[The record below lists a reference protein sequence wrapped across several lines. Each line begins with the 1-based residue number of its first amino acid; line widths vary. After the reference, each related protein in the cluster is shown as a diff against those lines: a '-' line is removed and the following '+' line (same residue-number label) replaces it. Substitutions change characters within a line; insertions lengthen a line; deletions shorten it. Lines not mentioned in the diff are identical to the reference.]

1 MNISH
6 TSKERLNLILR
17 LIHHE
22 VRSTV
27 GVQSSSGAVAG
38 QFLEE
43 ARDARTRL
51 LPLLRTAADL
61 RDIGLI
67 LLIERGFLSEEL
79 EHLTALPRKLA
90 SLNLAISQLNA
101 TVSLL
106 RAMRETT
113 TYQHADK
120 FFTLDK
126 NRIYSQPKDEA
137 QQFFQS
143 HAKRLDDLGTGRW
156 EGTEADLIM
165 ARIRNVRVAREVYTE
180 LQEQSLAPDELREA
194 PASYAA

>member
-1 MNISH
+1 MHSD
-6 TSKERLNLILR
+6 TSLEIDELALR
-17 LIHHE
+17 LISQE
-22 VRSTV
+22 VQATL
-27 GVQSSSGAVAG
+27 GVQSSSGAVAS

-51 LPLLRTAADL
+51 LPLLRAAGDQ
-61 RDIGLI
+61 RDIDLI
-67 LLIERGFLSEEL
+67 LLIEGSFLSEEL

-101 TVSLL
+101 TVNLL

-113 TYQHADK
+113 TCQHADQ

-156 EGTEADLIM
+156 EGAEADLIK

-180 LQEQSLAPDELREA
+180 LQEQFLAPDEVREA
-194 PASYAA
+194 PALYAA